1 MMATTASSAG
11 NGTGGWAER
20 HPAKAAE
27 EQAFRRERRTI
38 RKDWSHKVN
47 GTPETHFRASQ
58 VRQGALARLYESGAI
73 DIEQLSASQ
82 EIAAVHRRIGAE
94 VTVRTVSLETRVDAS
109 RTADGT
115 FFERLGA
122 VRAEVAYT
130 RWRAALPGPA
140 APILDMIAGDLGYSR
155 AARIYCM
162 DQRRAKRLLIQSLD
176 LWQAMARAARDEVD
190 EATLAA
196 AQAAIL

>member
-1 MMATTASSAG
+1 MKVATVATTG
-11 NGTGGWAER
+11 GTTSWEQR
-20 HPAKAAE
+20 HPARAAQE
-27 EQAFRRERRTI
+27 RALRRERRQI

-47 GTPETHFRASQ
+47 GTPETHYRASQ
-58 VRQGALARLYESGAI
+58 VRQGALARLYETGAI

-82 EIAAVHRRIGAE
+82 DIATVHQRIGAD

-109 RTADGT
+109 RTDRS

-140 APILDMIAGDLGYSR
+140 APILDMIAGDIGYTEV
-155 AARIYCM
+155 ARRYSM
-162 DQRRAKRLLIQSLD
+162 HNRRAKKLLISALD
-176 LWQAMARAARDEVD
+176 LWPRFSKEARDEID
-190 EATLAA
+190 EATLLA
-196 AQAAIL
+196 AQAGIL